1 MDVFRNLR
9 LFLLT
14 IFLAALPAVAD
25 EIQLKDGKSFS
36 GTIIA
41 FDNNMFKV
49 KTDFGYILIEKS
61 KIASIIPGSADNA
74 KTDAKAATKKPI
86 RGDASKQDSASAAS
100 DATQPAGS
108 AANTVAPGNTAAV
121 TAVPVVEKTP
131 IFTNTTVRPELPAL
145 ITTKAVAPSIK
156 AAPPAAASTALSASA
171 VPLARPQGA
180 VDPSVPEEVVGT
192 AYTNHAYGF
201 RMYKAPSWQLIE
213 DATALPNA
221 IVAMGTQ
228 NQSTL
233 LVVGREKTRQNLD
246 AAAATVE
253 KRLREVYGNYQQ
265 TSHQK
270 LNVGGLPAVE
280 YRYRGTADG
289 HEWSGT
295 LAVMARNTDI
305 FTVLGMT
312 YADTDLIQIQE
323 NVIAKAIA
331 SLDFT
336 AR

>member
-1 MDVFRNLR
+1 MDVFRKPGV
-9 LFLLT
+9 FLLI
-14 IFLAALPAVAD
+14 IFLAALPATAD

-49 KTDFGYILIEKS
+49 KTDFGYILIEKN
-61 KIASIIPGSADNA
+61 KIASIIPGSPDSS
-74 KTDAKAATKKPI
+74 KTEAKAAAKKPA
-86 RGDASKQDSASAAS
+86 RADTSKQDSATSAS
-100 DATQPAGS
+100 DATAPAGS
-108 AANTVAPGNTAAV
+108 AANSAATGSSAAPAIPAA
-121 TAVPVVEKTP
+121 EKTP
-131 IFTNTTVRPELPAL
+131 IFANTTVRPEVPAL
-145 ITTKAVAPSIK
+145 TTTKAVAPSLK
-156 AAPPAAASTALSASA
+156 ATPPAASSLSAATST
-171 VPLARPQGA
+171 LARPPE
-180 VDPSVPEEVVGT
+180 DLSVPEEVVGT
-192 AYTNHAYGF
+192 TYTNHAYGF
-201 RMYKAPSWQLIE
+201 RMYKAPSWKLI
-213 DATALPNA
+213 DDPTALPNA

-246 AAAATVE
+246 AAAVTVE

-265 TSHQK
+265 TSHEK
-270 LNVGGLPAVE
+270 LTVGGLPAVE

-295 LAVMARNTDI
+295 LAVMARNSDI

-323 NVIAKAIA
+323 NVIAKAIT
-331 SLDFT
+331 SLDFSV
-336 AR
+336 R

>member
-1 MDVFRNLR
+1 MDVSRKLR

-14 IFLAALPAVAD
+14 IFLAALPASAD

-74 KTDAKAATKKPI
+74 KTEAKAATKKPV

-100 DATQPAGS
+100 DATQPVGS
-108 AANTVAPGNTAAV
+108 SANTAAPGNTAAAS
-121 TAVPVVEKTP
+121 TVPVVEKTP
-131 IFTNTTVRPELPAL
+131 IFTNTPVRPELPAL
-145 ITTKAVAPSIK
+145 TTTKAVAPSIK
-156 AAPPAAASTALSASA
+156 AAPPAASSTNLSPSTATLG
-171 VPLARPQGA
+171 RPQPD
-180 VDPSVPEEVVGT
+180 VTVPEEVVGT

-246 AAAATVE
+246 AAATTVE

-331 SLDFT
+331 SLDFS

>member
-1 MDVFRNLR
+1 MDVFRKLR
-9 LFLLT
+9 RFLLT
-14 IFLAALPAVAD
+14 IFLAALPAIAD

-61 KIASIIPGSADNA
+61 KIASIIPGSADST

-86 RGDASKQDSASAAS
+86 RGEASKQDSASAAS
-100 DATQPAGS
+100 DATQSASS
-108 AANTVAPGNTAAV
+108 AANTVAPGNSAA
-121 TAVPVVEKTP
+121 TTVPVVEKTP
-131 IFTNTTVRPELPAL
+131 IFTNTTVRPELPAST
-145 ITTKAVAPSIK
+145 TTKAVAPSIK
-156 AAPPAAASTALSASA
+156 AAPPAASSINLSASTAT
-171 VPLARPQGA
+171 LARPQPD
-180 VDPSVPEEVVGT
+180 VTVPEEVVGT

-201 RMYKAPSWQLIE
+201 RMYKAPSWQLID

-221 IVAMGTQ
+221 IVAMGTL

-246 AAAATVE
+246 AAATTVE
-253 KRLREVYGNYQQ
+253 KRLREVYGNYRQ

-331 SLDFT
+331 SLDFS

>member
-1 MDVFRNLR
+1 MDVFRKLR

-14 IFLAALPAVAD
+14 IFLAALPATAD

-61 KIASIIPGSADNA
+61 KIASIIPGSSDNG
-74 KTDAKAATKKPI
+74 KTDAKAATKKPT
-86 RGDASKQDSASAAS
+86 RADASKQDSVTSAS
-100 DATQPAGS
+100 DATAPAG
-108 AANTVAPGNTAAV
+108 TVSNGVATTTPTAA
-121 TAVPVVEKTP
+121 TIPAAEKTP
-131 IFTNTTVRPELPAL
+131 IFANTTVRPELPTL
-145 ITTKAVAPSIK
+145 TPTKAVAPSIK
-156 AAPPAAASTALSASA
+156 ATPPAASSTLSASGA
-171 VPLARPQGA
+171 NLARPQEDVTPG
-180 VDPSVPEEVVGT
+180 VPEEVVGT

-246 AAAATVE
+246 AAATTVE

-295 LAVMARNTDI
+295 LAVMARSTEI

-331 SLDFT
+331 SLDFSV
-336 AR
+336 R